1 MRKIFLLSVLFVL
14 IGSSF
19 IAVSAQIADVG
30 IKPNLALGEVTSV
43 TESKIVLQTKDGAIE
58 VVLSS
63 ATGYKRVPA
72 DNPSLKA
79 AAASSFAEI
88 KVGDKLLVTG
98 LVAADKKS
106 VPAKSIFLIS
116 KSDIAQR
123 QIKEQEEWKTRG
135 ISGRVVA
142 VNPQTNEITVS
153 VRGIAG
159 EKTTVVKLKEKAS
172 FRRYAPDSV
181 QFSEAKD
188 SAFAEIKQGDM
199 IRALGDKSADETTF
213 TAERIVT
220 GAFKTVGGTIKAID
234 VAKNEI
240 VVTDIQTKKD
250 VTIAVGK
257 NSTLK
262 QFPAEMAQ
270 RMAQFQA
277 MQASG
282 MQPGGQG
289 GARPPRANQQEGGQP
304 NQDGQMRGGM
314 RPSGGGGGG
323 MRGGTIDDMLERFPN
338 ITVADLKVGEMIA
351 VSSTRTNDAQRITA
365 IKLLSGVEPF
375 LKIPQQQ
382 GQGQSGGNRRN
393 QDSGF
398 SIPGL
403 EGFGTP

>member
-1 MRKIFLLSVLFVL
+1 MRKLIFLLSLFVL
-14 IGSSF
+14 IGSS
-19 IAVSAQIADVG
+19 IVGASAQIADVG
-30 IKPNLALGEVTSV
+30 IKPNLALGEVISV
-43 TESKIVLQTKDGAIE
+43 AENKIVLQTKDGAIE
-58 VVLSS
+58 VVLSG

-79 AAASSFAEI
+79 ALASSFAEI

-98 LVAADKKS
+98 QVAADRKS

-116 KSDIAQR
+116 KSDIAQK
-123 QIKEQEEWKTRG
+123 QNKDQEEWKTRG
-135 ISGRVVA
+135 ISGRVTA
-142 VNPQTNEITVS
+142 VNAQTKELTVS
-153 VRGIAG
+153 SRGIAGG
-159 EKTTVVKLKEKAS
+159 EKTTVVKLKDKAS

-188 SAFAEIKQGDM
+188 STFAEIKQGDM
-199 IRALGDKSADETTF
+199 IRALGDKGTDDATF

-220 GAFKTVGGTIKAID
+220 GAFKTVGGTIKSID
-234 VAKNEI
+234 AAKNEI

-250 VTIAVGK
+250 VTVAVGK

-277 MQASG
+277 MQAG
-282 MQPGGQG
+282 GIQPGGQG
-289 GARPPRANQQEGGQP
+289 GARPPRANQQDGGSP
-304 NQDGQMRGGM
+304 NQGTPAPGGM
-314 RPSGGGGGG
+314 RAGGG

-338 ITVADLKVGEMIA
+338 VTIADLKVGEMIA
-351 VSSTRTNDAQRITA
+351 VSSTRTNNADRITA

-375 LKIPQQQ
+375 LKAPQQQ
-382 GQGQSGGNRRN
+382 AKGQGGGRRN